1 MVRDEL
7 EKLFN
12 MYPNHPDMELVNKYL
27 NGIYTNKYKADTYF
41 EPDDN
46 EIYDCVQAVYTTD
59 PNSEDMITAV
69 HALGNIMVK
78 EYNML
83 MDNVSGRD
91 KFYAKKMRR
100 SYFAGMSALKDAAW
114 IVVHAYAMNAFLNVN
129 EIAELIPV
137 DFPGLSGIWN
147 SHILSMNDVSPKI
160 AAIFM
165 INSDGSCDFING
177 IKASD
182 VPSPDDV
189 IIHDPK
195 SEHPEDDKPNDKDPK
210 DDYIDKMAE
219 EEAAN
224 QKEDEKEK
232 SVADSIADS
241 INSVVDKANKV
252 AKAVSEVLSVAGGPL
267 TANNKKKFTEKGDVA
282 SSEVHVVDAD
292 EKDIKPVEEG
302 VPFDENNSA
311 PTETTM
317 ASEEPVDVEEVVNQ
331 VAEEEAKD
339 NTGKLK
345 VNTSNVYTFGSLKK
359 SPEQGTE
366 EVVSGDNTID
376 DIVGVKIDP
385 DIDVLDPKNNPL
397 IDNNVA
403 WENAFPMIKPFTNLI
418 HRAGLFV
425 GYAECANYPGLLVA
439 VLYDNTGESTGMLCI
454 DPCLI
459 YGDTYRIITIERNDA
474 NIFKEIYLAKS
485 QPGLIMKL
493 LTNKGLDKADK
504 DLVQSKLPRAIYDV
518 LYHFDLRYLGVKYE
532 GKMNFLQWRSA
543 VTNMSKLLANMP
555 DIRLRILEFENSNHF
570 KLVCD
575 EKVLAVMNLPV
586 LNSPDQYKYAGKRL
600 TIEYNTEFEKELG
613 EGKLWKMW
621 YEVNPENAPLDF
633 DPYRVLP
640 EKKKRDKKKP
650 HNNTEPA
657 TTEAA
662 PAPQQ

>member
-59 PNSEDMITAV
+59 PDSEDMITAV

-232 SVADSIADS
+232 TVADSIADS

-397 IDNNVA
+397 IDNNMA

-439 VLYDNTGESTGMLCI
+439 VLYDNSGVST
-454 DPCLI
+454 
-459 YGDTYRIITIERNDA
+459 
-474 NIFKEIYLAKS
+474 
-485 QPGLIMKL
+485 
-493 LTNKGLDKADK
+493 
-504 DLVQSKLPRAIYDV
+504 
-518 LYHFDLRYLGVKYE
+518 
-532 GKMNFLQWRSA
+532 
-543 VTNMSKLLANMP
+543 
-555 DIRLRILEFENSNHF
+555 
-570 KLVCD
+570 
-575 EKVLAVMNLPV
+575 
-586 LNSPDQYKYAGKRL
+586 
-600 TIEYNTEFEKELG
+600 
-613 EGKLWKMW
+613 
-621 YEVNPENAPLDF
+621 
-633 DPYRVLP
+633 
-640 EKKKRDKKKP
+640 
-650 HNNTEPA
+650 
-657 TTEAA
+657 
-662 PAPQQ
+662 